1 MKRPMRASLP
11 TLLLASAAVLA
22 ISVTLPVFASA
33 QTPPRSG
40 ATLEVAPEARKAI
53 DKLKSPFCPGD
64 MLAVCPSEGG
74 AMLRDSIQRM
84 AERGLK
90 ADSIISIVL
99 SEYGEQYRAQPLASG
114 TGLWAWVLPPLALL
128 VGFAVVGGVL
138 AHRRTTTDD
147 VPVAVLDD
155 IDPET
160 EAKLQAAI
168 KEMDEAQ
175 EPDF

>member
-1 MKRPMRASLP
+1 MTRRPTTP
-11 TLLLASAAVLA
+11 LLILAAVIIPAMSLA
-22 ISVTLPVFASA
+22 PAPAAA

-40 ATLEVAPEARKAI
+40 ATLRVNPEAKKAI
-53 DKLKSPFCPGD
+53 DMLKSPFCPGE

-99 SEYGEQYRAQPLASG
+99 AEYGSGLRAQPLASG
-114 TGLWAWVLPPLALL
+114 TGLWAWVLPPFALL
-128 VGFAVVGGVL
+128 VGFVVVGVVL
-138 AHRRTTTDD
+138 ANRRRRAEEAPIAEPEE
-147 VPVAVLDD
+147 V
-155 IDPET
+155 DPAT
-160 EAKLQAAI
+160 EARLRTAL
-168 KEMDEAQ
+168 KELDEAE